1 MPEAAP
7 LSSQGPFAAGTRYN
21 SYGAYLKGRFGCRV
35 YKVIVDGG
43 FTCPNRDGTVAVGG
57 CTYCNNESFRPD
69 AVRRFAPIS
78 EQVSQG
84 IEYLRRRYRSRKFV
98 VYFQPFSNTYAPLDR
113 LIPMYEQALAHSEVV
128 GLAVGTR
135 PDCIDEEKLGWFE
148 RLARSRF
155 VTLEYGLES
164 IYDSTLAR
172 INRGHDFQCWAEA
185 VARTRGRGIDIC
197 AHVILGFPWETRE
210 EILAMAGVV
219 SAAGIDFDQAAPPAC
234 GQPHSPAQGNIA
246 GSLSACWSMSEYL
259 DLVVDFLER
268 LSPRIRVERLFGL
281 APEADLIAPRWGKT
295 KAEIQYDIECRLLSR
310 GTWQGRLADLE
321 SRRDQ
326 FGLGFA
332 QARPDPAVEVGF
344 GILQH
349 LRSDLAAAQCPGS
362 SGSGSG
368 HVRSS

>member
-7 LSSQGPFAAGTRYN
+7 LSSQGPFAAGARYN

-43 FTCPNRDGTVAVGG
+43 FTCPNRDGTVGVGG

-84 IEYLRRRYRSRKFV
+84 IGYLRRRYRSRKFV

-197 AHVILGFPWETRE
+197 AHVILGFPWEPRE
-210 EILAMAGVV
+210 EILAMAGVL
-219 SAAGIDFDQAAPPAC
+219 SAAGIDSIKLHHLHVVSHTALAREYRR
-234 GQPHSPAQGNIA
+234 QPFRV
-246 GSLSACWSMSEYL
+246 LEYVEYL
-259 DLVVDFLER
+259 DLAVDFLER

-310 GTWQGRLADLE
+310 GTWQGRLANLE
-321 SRRDQ
+321 R
-326 FGLGFA
+326 
-332 QARPDPAVEVGF
+332 
-344 GILQH
+344 
-349 LRSDLAAAQCPGS
+349 RSD
-362 SGSGSG
+362 
-368 HVRSS
+368 